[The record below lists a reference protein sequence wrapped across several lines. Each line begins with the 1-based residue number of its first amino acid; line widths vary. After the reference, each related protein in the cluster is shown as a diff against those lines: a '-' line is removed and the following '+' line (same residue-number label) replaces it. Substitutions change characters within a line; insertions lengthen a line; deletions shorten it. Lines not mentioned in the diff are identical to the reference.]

1 MFEDKLIILMKKFNE
16 DRGVISVFLAAFI
29 IISFLTTGI
38 LFDIALVQSARA
50 DAKSM
55 LQLSSN
61 MILSNY
67 DKDLFNKFGLFAVS
81 DLDIAEEQVESLID
95 YRFEKEKENDNFLRR
110 DLINIDIVPEE
121 DMRLCNP
128 KEMERQILQF
138 MEWRTPA
145 LVIDSILSKLGLFQ
159 DISEFGDVF
168 ANKFN
173 FDKQIKGLQD
183 KLENISGLLL
193 NIKGVDFSGI
203 QVDGGSESGSSSTSE
218 EAIWKETESISDLLK
233 PSRMNIK
240 LGIEVLEEEFIKE
253 IRKGKIS
260 FNESMITEA
269 AERSSNKY
277 FSKAVEF
284 YDSALDK
291 LNYTRGKTEQIIS
304 IIDELS
310 GENGI
315 AEAYDNWGNS
325 ISSLKEGEYTS
336 ALRGDYL
343 AKGVKADFEGYKNFG
358 KELGEIKTFLEKQGE
373 TIKEFNFRDISVKDL
388 SVDKIAKI
396 VFEKCVKHEKEG
408 NGKKLL
414 SEEVEENLNYSVDG
428 VEVSGK
434 IKFSDE
440 SITIQKNLHEG
451 TESGR
456 GGLIEFV
463 KGWNA
468 KRKAIKRAKEA
479 MKDNAPNV
487 EGSIYDYGINE
498 SQMYEISKYGG
509 GGYGNFS
516 PIYTGSENEAVDS
529 VINSG
534 DEISNIIPQKN
545 VLDLAVDKVSIFS
558 YLNGMFS
565 NRLSNVLGD
574 GENSVS
580 LMGDKL
586 SDRILYRC
594 ELEYI
599 LYGNDN
605 LNQNL
610 SEAVNRIRVLRF
622 ISNLIYAFTS
632 NELQTEVSA
641 VAFAVA
647 GWTGFGVPFVQS
659 ALLAV
664 LAICETGL
672 DTSDLLAGKSVPIL
686 KSPTTWKC
694 SLSGIKPVAEGVI
707 TDIFDQLRIETE
719 SGIEAFEQSID
730 TQLNELKN
738 SCMNMVEGNVS
749 VPLQKII
756 EDALTRENEPT
767 ADEIQAQYIEVLS
780 GIGDEIGDGGVG
792 DAMQKAVQNLSG
804 NSSFGETVYAL
815 ISKKKD
821 SGGKTKDILAEGNT
835 YVEKLINPATR
846 EASSVVDSVCDKW
859 KEKSSQILDKGEE
872 FAQKEAAR
880 WISGLQKDLGTKD
893 LSAKMSTGSILTM
906 NYQDYLA
913 LFLIIHLITDNG
925 KNQLLNNAAKL
936 IHVESEGVDISRA
949 SSGFRQEI
957 KEDVFVFFLDNL
969 NYLIPFTGNSGKNRY
984 EIRQVWVEG
993 YGIYN

>member
-1 MFEDKLIILMKKFNE
+1 MKQYINITDFHIDKATVLTIGKFDGEHIGHRKLLAVMK
-16 DRGVISVFLAAFI
+16 G
-29 IISFLTTGI
+29 
-38 LFDIALVQSARA
+38 
-50 DAKSM
+50 
-55 LQLSSN
+55 
-61 MILSNY
+61 
-67 DKDLFNKFGLFAVS
+67 
-81 DLDIAEEQVESLID
+81 IAEEKGLKTAVFTFNTAPSEIIGGAESKEAGLNPSQITTNDERNKMLNDSGID
-95 YRFEKEKENDNFLRR
+95 YLIEYPFNKEVARIKAEDFIKDILIKKMNMKAVVAGPDCAFGHNKEGNAELLTKVAAELPKELSYEVIIIDKEKDE
-110 DLINIDIVPEE
+110 
-121 DMRLCNP
+121 
-128 KEMERQILQF
+128 
-138 MEWRTPA
+138 
-145 LVIDSILSKLGLFQ
+145 
-159 DISEFGDVF
+159 
-168 ANKFN
+168 
-173 FDKQIKGLQD
+173 
-183 KLENISGLLL
+183 
-193 NIKGVDFSGI
+193 
-203 QVDGGSESGSSSTSE
+203 
-218 EAIWKETESISDLLK
+218 
-233 PSRMNIK
+233 
-240 LGIEVLEEEFIKE
+240 
-253 IRKGKIS
+253 
-260 FNESMITEA
+260 
-269 AERSSNKY
+269 
-277 FSKAVEF
+277 
-284 YDSALDK
+284 YD
-291 LNYTRGKTEQIIS
+291 
-304 IIDELS
+304 
-310 GENGI
+310 
-315 AEAYDNWGNS
+315 
-325 ISSLKEGEYTS
+325 
-336 ALRGDYL
+336 
-343 AKGVKADFEGYKNFG
+343 
-358 KELGEIKTFLEKQGE
+358 
-373 TIKEFNFRDISVKDL
+373 RDISSTL
-388 SVDKIAKI
+388 IREELDK
-396 VFEKCVKHEKEG
+396 G
-408 NGKKLL
+408 NIENANKLL
-414 SEEVEENLNYSVDG
+414 GTCYSIH
-428 VEVSGK
+428 GK
-434 IKFSDE
+434 V
-440 SITIQKNLHEG
+440 LHG
-451 TESGR
+451 NMI
-456 GGLIEFV
+456 GGKLLGFPT
-463 KGWNA
+463 A
-468 KRKAIKRAKEA
+468 
-479 MKDNAPNV
+479 
-487 EGSIYDYGINE
+487 
-498 SQMYEISKYGG
+498 
-509 GGYGNFS
+509 
-516 PIYTGSENEAVDS
+516 
-529 VINSG
+529 
-534 DEISNIIPQKN
+534 NIIPQKN

-586 SDRILYRC
+586 SDRTLYRC

-694 SLSGIKPVAEGVI
+694 SLSGIKPVVEGVI

-780 GIGDEIGDGGVG
+780 GIGDEIGDGGIG
-792 DAMQKAVQNLSG
+792 DAMKEAVQNLSG
-804 NSSFGETVYAL
+804 NGSFGETVYAL

-835 YVEKLINPATR
+835 YVEKLVNPAMR
-846 EASSVVDSVCDKW
+846 EASSVLDSVCDKW
-859 KEKSSQILDKGEE
+859 KKKSNQILDKGEKL
-872 FAQKEAAR
+872 AQKEAAR

-913 LFLIIHLITDNG
+913 LFLIIHLITDSG

-969 NYLIPFTGNSGKNRY
+969 NYFIPFTGNSGENRY

-993 YGIYN
+993 YGIYD